1 MSWLWSQKKFDFSRL
16 FHVVTTTHNLG
27 SHRMDSWWSI
37 DPFQEVHWDSN
48 HWGGE
53 LWKEC
58 CNVCADWGARAHC
71 RYVYFLYF
79 IFYFY
84 RVVCIENKYK
94 VLPPNSRF
102 LGPGISREL
111 EIVNWNHAVSHLL
124 IHCFSPYSLAHCCA
138 LSIEN
143 PWIGR
148 DFFKIRELEI
158 FKK

>member
-71 RYVYFLYF
+71 RYVYFF
-79 IFYFY
+79 ILFSTF
-84 RVVCIENKYK
+84 IELS
-94 VLPPNSRF
+94 VLKINIKCYLPIHVFWDQEFP
-102 LGPGISREL
+102 
-111 EIVNWNHAVSHLL
+111 VNWKSWIEKIGYFLL
-124 IHCFSPYSLAHCCA
+124 IHGIIMVDIQCDLPIHVFWDQ
-138 LSIEN
+138 E
-143 PWIGR
+143 
-148 DFFKIRELEI
+148 FRELGGKSWI
-158 FKK
+158 CF

>member
-1 MSWLWSQKKFDFSRL
+1 MTRPLLRGLVSIFLSSESRRL

-71 RYVYFLYF
+71 RYVYTFSFF

-84 RVVCIENKYK
+84 RVVCIENKYI

-111 EIVNWNHAVSHLL
+111 EILNWSLTPPNSLFFSIFTGSLL
-124 IHCFSPYSLAHCCA
+124 CIKYRKSMNW
-138 LSIEN
+138 E
-143 PWIGR
+143 G
-148 DFFKIRELEI
+148 FF
-158 FKK
+158 